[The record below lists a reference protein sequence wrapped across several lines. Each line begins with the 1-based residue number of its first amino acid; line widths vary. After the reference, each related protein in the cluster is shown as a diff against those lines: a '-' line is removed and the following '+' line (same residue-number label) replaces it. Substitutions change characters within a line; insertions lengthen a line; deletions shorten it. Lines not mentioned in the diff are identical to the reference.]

1 VQLQAIS
8 APLVA
13 RLGDTGRRTVWIA
26 LFSLGLCFW
35 IPALL
40 RAKLGASAVL
50 ENSAVDAPTSSD
62 AVSRGAVAEAPATI
76 LSPLSTSGGRPVAA
90 LRSKLVLTTTILG
103 KTRRAA
109 IVNGRLY
116 REGDKIVAGSELYRL
131 AGVGEDRIDLVALA
145 PSAGSKRSVM
155 LKPAPEPDRDP
166 SGSH

>member
-8 APLVA
+8 APLA
-13 RLGDTGRRTVWIA
+13 TRLGGTGRRTVWIA

-62 AVSRGAVAEAPATI
+62 AVSRGAVAEAPVTI
-76 LSPLSTSGGRPVAA
+76 LSPSSTSGGRPVAA

-109 IVNGRLY
+109 VVNGRLY
-116 REGDKIVAGSELYRL
+116 REGD
-131 AGVGEDRIDLVALA
+131 
-145 PSAGSKRSVM
+145 
-155 LKPAPEPDRDP
+155 
-166 SGSH
+166 